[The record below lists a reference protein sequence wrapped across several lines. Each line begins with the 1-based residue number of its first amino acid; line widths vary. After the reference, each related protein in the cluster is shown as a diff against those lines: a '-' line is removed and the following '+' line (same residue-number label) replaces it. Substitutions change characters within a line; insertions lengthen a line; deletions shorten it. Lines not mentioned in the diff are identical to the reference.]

1 MSSPLFEPLC
11 SPTSEQFAQDVARSV
26 SGLEFSDGETVGSH
40 DTVHGTRFRFTKR
53 FCILTYSQTP
63 PDFDPDEIVRILHRA
78 CRGCIVARESH
89 LDGGTHYH
97 AFVDYGTPRD
107 WTNPRRWDV
116 LGMHPNV
123 KPVSRTP
130 FNAYAYVGKDKN
142 IVHDCF
148 SDATRP
154 RPARQTG
161 DAQRNRKRAWAEI
174 ANASNKDEFFE
185 KCKTLDPRSLITC
198 FGNVSRYADYAFPDI
213 RGQYES
219 PAGIAIDL
227 TGYGRLREY
236 FSNWL
241 RQHGRYIARALFL
254 IFAPGHLG
262 GAIGLTRGGPALG
275 PLSGAPSKSHPRLLT
290 S

>member
-142 IVHDCF
+142 VVHDCF

-174 ANASNKDEFFE
+174 ANASNKDEFLRNARRWILVLLSHASA
-185 KCKTLDPRSLITC
+185 T
-198 FGNVSRYADYAFPDI
+198 FPDTQI
-213 RGQYES
+213 TPFRIYEDNMSRQPESRSTS
-219 PAGIAIDL
+219 PDMDDCENISPVGLDSTEGTL
-227 TGYGRLREY
+227 PE
-236 FSNWL
+236 
-241 RQHGRYIARALFL
+241 LF
-254 IFAPGHLG
+254 F
-262 GAIGLTRGGPALG
+262 
-275 PLSGAPSKSHPRLLT
+275 
-290 S
+290 